1 MQTTLKVGEKS
12 FSVDYVLAPQMVVFS
27 HGFGVRRDARGI
39 FTDITAAL
47 PAGWGYVLY
56 DYDVFDEATNSVT
69 IAGAAERVKRLQ
81 TVLEWAQQQA
91 GVQKVHVVG
100 HSIGSLT
107 IADLAPENVQSIV
120 LIAPPLSLGLHF
132 VERFT
137 KRPDA
142 KHDGHTWKI
151 PRTDGTTT
159 IANEEPLAEIMNIEA
174 EAVLAKL
181 AFFRPYVMVL
191 AGADEVLQDDDYTEL
206 IVMPTVNMIGIDGA
220 NHDFTGNARTE
231 LVKIVVAQLLKGPTT
246 KNIEE
251 GE

>member
-1 MQTTLKVGEKS
+1 MQATLKVGKES
-12 FSVDYVLAPQMVVFS
+12 LSLDYALAPQMVVFS

-47 PAGWGYVLY
+47 PAGWGYVLFE
-56 DYDVFDEATNSVT
+56 YDVFDEATNSVT
-69 IAGAAERVKRLQ
+69 ISGFSDRVKHLQ
-81 TVLEWAQQQA
+81 AVLEWTHQQA
-91 GVQKVHVVG
+91 GVGKVHAVG
-100 HSIGSLT
+100 HSIGALT
-107 IADLAPENVQSIV
+107 IADLAPENVESIV

-132 VERFT
+132 AERFT
-137 KRPDA
+137 KRPDV
-142 KHDGHTWKI
+142 KHAGHTWKI

-181 AFFRPYVMVL
+181 AFFRPYVMIL

-206 IVMPTVNMIGIDGA
+206 IVMPTVNMIGVDGA
-220 NHDFTGNARTE
+220 NHDFTGNARAE
-231 LVKIVVAQLLKGPTT
+231 LVEIVVAQLLKGPAT

-251 GE
+251 VE